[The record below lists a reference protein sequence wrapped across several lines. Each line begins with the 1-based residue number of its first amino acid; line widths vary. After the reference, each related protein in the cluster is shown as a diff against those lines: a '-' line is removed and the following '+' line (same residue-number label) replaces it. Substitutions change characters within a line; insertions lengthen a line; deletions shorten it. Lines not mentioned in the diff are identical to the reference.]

1 MKQELFVVADGNP
14 ISRLEMCNAALEN
27 KIYSGASIPSFT
39 GDPDLI
45 DGKKYNITKVRSKLQ
60 WSPKFPSFSAF
71 MATDY
76 VNEMSVP
83 LLS

>member
-1 MKQELFVVADGNP
+1 MVADGKP

-27 KIYSGASIPSFT
+27 KIYSEASIPSFT

-45 DGKKYNITKVRSKLQ
+45 DGKKYNIEKVLSTLQ
-60 WSPKFPSFSAF
+60 WSPKFPNFSAF
-71 MATDY
+71 MGTDY